1 MTIKKGNI
9 VLRFTKAAFVPL
21 MILQGCASAPPA
33 GPTTAAELA
42 HLNPADALECS
53 IESVLYQDLARLRD
67 AGQPADA
74 AQNRVYTK
82 YQALA
87 NSVDERTAIDNAL
100 SHRAEFAAF
109 VYDHP
114 ALPPET
120 LHETGSAICAIHASG
135 GRNPA
140 KATALGSAAVA
151 CQNNY
156 PAGTPSAE
164 SALKTCIA
172 NEATKLGGS

>member
-1 MTIKKGNI
+1 MAIKKGKI
-9 VLRFTKAAFVPL
+9 VPRLASLAAVPF
-21 MILQGCASAPPA
+21 MVLQGCASTPPA
-33 GPTTAAELA
+33 TPTAASLA
-42 HLNPADALECS
+42 HLNAADALECR
-53 IESVLYQDLARLRD
+53 IESVLYQDLGRLRD
-67 AGQPADA
+67 AGQPSDA

-82 YQALA
+82 YEALA

-114 ALPPET
+114 TLPPET
-120 LHETGSAICAIHASG
+120 LRETGSAICAIHASG
-135 GRNPA
+135 GRDPA
-140 KATALGSAAVA
+140 RAAALGNAAVA

-156 PAGTPSAE
+156 SSGTLSAE

-172 NEATKLGGS
+172 NEATKLSAP

>member
-1 MTIKKGNI
+1 MIRG
-9 VLRFTKAAFVPL
+9 VRFAAVPL
-21 MILQGCASAPPA
+21 LILQGCAST
-33 GPTTAAELA
+33 TTAAPTAASLA
-42 HLNPADALECS
+42 HLNAADALECR
-53 IESVLYQDLARLRD
+53 IESVLYQDLGRLRD

-87 NSVDERTAIDNAL
+87 SSVDERTAIDNAL
-100 SHRAEFAAF
+100 SHRTEFAAF
-109 VYDHP
+109 VYGHP

-120 LHETGSAICAIHASG
+120 LRETGSAICAIHASG
-135 GRNPA
+135 GRDPA
-140 KATALGSAAVA
+140 RAVALGNAAVA

-156 PAGTPSAE
+156 SSGTLSAE

-172 NEATKLGGS
+172 NEATKLNAP